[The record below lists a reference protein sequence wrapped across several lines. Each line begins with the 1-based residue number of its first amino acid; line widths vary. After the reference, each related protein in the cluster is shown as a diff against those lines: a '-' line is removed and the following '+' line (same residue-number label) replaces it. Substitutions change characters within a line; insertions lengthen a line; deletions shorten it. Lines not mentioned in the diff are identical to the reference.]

1 MQKKKSISRQCVV
14 KTDIYQLV
22 LTKSTHCTS
31 LQSCPCN
38 QFVVDTQASTLL
50 TTRGCNHVGQSG
62 MNTSLL
68 SYIGICVPNFNTF
81 TIKDNRIIKKSS
93 LTSYIQLPHEQVWH
107 VRYFC
112 RETIQFLVS
121 HMLFQA
127 YRKTKR
133 NKESQKPKLNIN
145 LEIRYLYSF
154 FKRNDKR

>member
-1 MQKKKSISRQCVV
+1 MFSYSDTECKKKSISRQCFV

-81 TIKDNRIIKKSS
+81 TIKDNRIIKKRKQSDFIYSVATRTSMACQILLQRNDPVSSQPHALSS
-93 LTSYIQLPHEQVWH
+93 LPKNKRKQRIS
-107 VRYFC
+107 
-112 RETIQFLVS
+112 
-121 HMLFQA
+121 
-127 YRKTKR
+127 KTKT
-133 NKESQKPKLNIN
+133 EH
-145 LEIRYLYSF
+145 
-154 FKRNDKR
+154 